1 MNKTPAAQLFALFEG
16 AEAVKIGDIVKRT
29 SIHEQTTVSLER
41 CKSTLTTTV
50 NMDPADGRRF
60 HELCMAPAIAERMA
74 ERLRVMQG
82 MWHAKI
88 KYMSRTDRRTYRRAF
103 IQELKKFKAYCAAN
117 GITYTIQQNG
127 SYY

>member
-1 MNKTPAAQLFALFEG
+1 MNKAPAAQLFALFEG
-16 AEAVKIGDIVKRT
+16 AEAVKMGDIVKRT

-50 NMDPADGRRF
+50 NMDPAEGRRF

-88 KYMSRTDRRTYRRAF
+88 KYMSRTDRRAYRRAF
-103 IQELKKFKAYCAAN
+103 IQELNKFKAYRADN
-117 GITYTIQQNG
+117 GITYTIQK
-127 SYY
+127 

>member
-1 MNKTPAAQLFALFEG
+1 MNKAPAAQILALFDG
-16 AEAVKIGDIVKRT
+16 AVGVMIGDIVKRT

-50 NMDPADGRRF
+50 NMDPAEGRRF

-88 KYMSRTDRRTYRRAF
+88 KYMSRTDRRAYRRAF
-103 IQELKKFKAYCAAN
+103 IQELNKFKAYRADN
-117 GITYTIQQNG
+117 GITYTIQK
-127 SYY
+127 

>member
-1 MNKTPAAQLFALFEG
+1 MNKTPTAQLFALFEG
-16 AEAVKIGDIVKRT
+16 AEAVKIGDIIKRQGQ
-29 SIHEQTTVSLER
+29 HEQKAVSLEQCR
-41 CKSTLTTTV
+41 STLTTTV
-50 NMDPADGRRF
+50 NIDPADARRF
-60 HELCMAPAIAERMA
+60 HEFCMAPAIAERMA
-74 ERLRVMQG
+74 ERLREMQG

-88 KYMSRTDRRTYRRAF
+88 KYMSRADRRAYRRAF